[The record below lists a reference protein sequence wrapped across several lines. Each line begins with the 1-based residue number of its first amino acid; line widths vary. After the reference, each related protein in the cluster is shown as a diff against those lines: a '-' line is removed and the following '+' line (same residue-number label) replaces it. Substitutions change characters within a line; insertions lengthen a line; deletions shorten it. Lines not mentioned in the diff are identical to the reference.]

1 MSNKNIKS
9 KKQLTNSTGEC
20 WNNIRPMHNRLH
32 YLTSICFECST
43 YFSSVI
49 YVYYTLFVFY
59 SRSQGNTERK
69 NGLKLK

>member
-1 MSNKNIKS
+1 MNVGIIYG
-9 KKQLTNSTGEC
+9 QSTIG
-20 WNNIRPMHNRLH
+20 
-32 YLTSICFECST
+32 YTDLTSICFECST